1 VKRETMVAL
10 LAEIKHMARHASLTG
25 SMKKSTR
32 PMVEVYN
39 KCLEALVAEGDA
51 EVSAIFQ
58 PLVAE
63 STTVDEVG
71 AYAAMLA
78 RYIQP
83 QRSERHL
90 VGEDDED

>member
-1 VKRETMVAL
+1 MVAL
-10 LAEIKHMARHASLTG
+10 LSEIKQIARHASLTG
-25 SMKKSTR
+25 SMKKGTR

-39 KCLEALVAEGDA
+39 KCLEALQAEGDTEA
-51 EVSAIFQ
+51 LAIFQ

-63 STTVDEVG
+63 NTNIDEVG

-83 QRSERHL
+83 RQPERHHGHP
-90 VGEDDED
+90 VMDDDED